1 MLRLFLLFF
10 FFFFSYCFQ
19 KLLQFLH
26 DGSLHCSE
34 LYSWSLIKF
43 LTFGHFP
50 TLANTLG
57 HFIIMVIT
65 QTKKSKLF
73 NSCRQNAQPPT
84 GFQFPRE
91 TLNLLWPTKQF
102 LLENE
107 HNMSACSS

>member
-1 MLRLFLLFF
+1 MYHVAFVSSFF
-10 FFFFSYCFQ
+10 FFFNYCFK

-43 LTFGHFP
+43 LT
-50 TLANTLG
+50 LG
-57 HFIIMVIT
+57 HFIIIVIT

-84 GFQFPRE
+84 GFEFPRE
-91 TLNLLWPTKQF
+91 TLNLLWPTTQF